1 MDTTP
6 GETNDATNTDAAGTG
21 SEDTPARVTVSRPA
35 PPGAVLIPPEFLA
48 AFWGEL
54 KAEHDIAAAMAIP
67 SDEGEIATTPVAR
80 QIAHFRGM
88 AYAYGKLMGLRTTD
102 VYAALARDV
111 TDPPV
116 HVMLTV
122 PHHRPRS

>member
-1 MDTTP
+1 MNTTP
-6 GETNDATNTDAAGTG
+6 GETSDATNTDAAGAIT
-21 SEDTPARVTVSRPA
+21 EDTPARMTVSRPA

-80 QIAHFRGM
+80 QIARFRGM
-88 AYAYGKLMGLRTTD
+88 AYAYGKLVGLRTTD
-102 VYAALARDV
+102 VYAALARDAA
-111 TDPPV
+111 DPPV

-122 PHHRPRS
+122 AHVRTRS